1 MAGMNTMKRHRAP
14 VQMYGCPTRSPRT
27 IMDMTSEDRTQ
38 SNTVAVTVI
47 IAAAVDTVAI
57 IGAAVTLSLTGS
69 ASGDIM
75 ALIGSVIGAAAVMA
89 VTLGQLVG
97 MRRTQ
102 DEQGEKLD
110 RVVHQ
115 TNGGLNAIVDGAVS
129 RALDKHLGD
138 RTGP

>member
-1 MAGMNTMKRHRAP
+1 MTGMDTMTRHRAP
-14 VQMYGCPTRSPRT
+14 VHMYGCPTRSPST
-27 IMDMTSEDRTQ
+27 IMDMSEDRPQ

-47 IAAAVDTVAI
+47 IAAAVVTVAI
-57 IGAAVTLSLTGS
+57 IGAAVTLSLTGA

-102 DEQGEKLD
+102 DEQTEKLD

-115 TNGGLNAIVDGAVS
+115 TNGGLAAAVS
-129 RALDKHLGD
+129 SAVRQALDERD
-138 RTGP
+138 RESQR